1 MKPKYAT
8 VSIRNTMKRMIET
21 IEKQRKSEEIL
32 REKLGKKNK
41 TIKRQRK
48 SLESKDKLIQS
59 HLGDEPLFM
68 NYVLP
73 RNPFSAEHRLVK
85 AAFKIANGFIAH
97 QGARSILFKIGERA
111 KSSIKNPRRAIFLKP
126 DECFKMFPKDNRYA
140 YSWIDPALHGPST
153 IVFDQA
159 FLTRY
164 QALIVEPDSNK
175 AAKYEMNLI
184 ETFVGMKTVHEEGHL
199 AFRETYPKLIKN
211 DRTPPG
217 VNGGETGDFLER
229 NLFGGTTGFAFKGEG
244 QWNGNPGQQIVGLH
258 VHGVLITKKYI
269 LGLVEECNKQEPH
282 QDTSKILPV
291 VTCRRKYVPPWNV
304 RIMST
309 VKSTDEQMDIVT
321 LNNGVVLVPGGLCG
335 VRFLGLKPK
344 KLALDSVAESP
355 ASQGQEALPT
365 HGRRSAQPAVQAD
378 AR

>member
-1 MKPKYAT
+1 
-8 VSIRNTMKRMIET
+8 MKRMIET
-21 IEKQRKSEEIL
+21 IEMQREKLEMQREKL
-32 REKLGKKNK
+32 EMHREKLGKKNK
-41 TIKRQRK
+41 TIKRQ
-48 SLESKDKLIQS
+48 DKLIQS

-126 DECFKMFPKDNRYA
+126 DECFKMYPKDNQYA
-140 YSWIDPALHGPST
+140 YSWIDPDLHGPST

-159 FLTRY
+159 LLTRY

-175 AAKYEMNLI
+175 GAKYEMNLI

-199 AFRETYPKLIKN
+199 AFRETYPELIKN

-229 NLFGGTTGFAFKGEG
+229 NLFGGTTGFAFKGKG
-244 QWNGNPGQQIVGLH
+244 QWNGRPGQKIVGLH
-258 VHGVLITKKYI
+258 VNGVMISKKYI
-269 LGLVEECNKQEPH
+269 LGLVEECNKQKPN
-282 QDTSKILPV
+282 QDKILPV
-291 VTCRRKYVPPWNV
+291 VTCRRKYVPPRDV

-309 VKSTDEQMDIVT
+309 VQSTDEQMDIVT

-355 ASQGQEALPT
+355 SSQGQEALPT
-365 HGRRSAQPAVQAD
+365 HCRRSAQLAVKAD